1 MTTKTQS
8 DWQAIADQ
16 ATKQSTIRTQAFI
29 EGQWVNAISGETFET
44 INPATGKT
52 ITTIAACDKGDIDK
66 AVASARA
73 AFNDGRWSALHPSQ
87 RGKVLIK
94 FAELIER
101 HADELAVLETL
112 EVGKPITHAI
122 TGDIPASATTL
133 RWYGEAADKTLDEI
147 ARTDPGSVALITRE
161 PVGVV
166 AAVVPWNF
174 PLVMACWKLGP
185 ALVAGNSVILKP
197 AEQSSLTALRIAELA
212 MEAGLPKG
220 VLNIV
225 PGLGHT
231 AGKALGLHPDVDAIA
246 FTGSTE
252 VGKYFMAYSG
262 QSNLKRVSLECGG
275 KSAQI
280 IMDDCPDLDAA
291 AKAAAGA
298 IFYNQGEVC
307 SAASRLL
314 VHKKIKDQ
322 FLDKVL
328 AASREWI
335 PGNPMDPATNLG
347 AMIDKAQYERVLS
360 YIDKANNEKAN
371 LITGGSATRESSGGY
386 FIQPTIYDGVTPEM
400 TIAREEIFGP
410 VLSVMGFDTEE
421 EAIGIA
427 NNSLYGLASGVWT
440 ENISR
445 AHRMAKALQTGTVW
459 INSWEASGDMSL
471 PFGGYK
477 QSGFGRDRSL
487 HAIEKYTNMKT
498 TWVQL

>member
-1 MTTKTQS
+1 MTAKTKA
-8 DWQAIADQ
+8 DWQALAERAVI
-16 ATKQSTIRTQAFI
+16 KTQAFI
-29 EGQWVNAISGETFET
+29 GGEWSDAISGETFDVV
-44 INPATGKT
+44 NPATGKVVT
-52 ITTIAACDKGDIDK
+52 RVAACDSADVDK

-73 AFNDGRWSALHPSQ
+73 AFNDGRWSALHPAR
-87 RGKVLIK
+87 RGKILIK
-94 FAELIER
+94 FADLIQQ
-101 HADELAVLETL
+101 HAEELAVLETL
-112 EVGKPITHAI
+112 NVGKPIAFSTLE
-122 TGDIPASATTL
+122 IPGAAAAL

-147 ARTDPGSVALITRE
+147 APTDPSAIALITRE

-174 PLVMACWKLGP
+174 PLPMACWKLGP
-185 ALVAGNSVILKP
+185 ALVSGNSVILKP
-197 AEQSSLTALRIAELA
+197 AEQSPLTALRLAELA
-212 MEAGLPKG
+212 LEAGIPEG

-231 AGKALGLHPDVDAIA
+231 AGRALGLHSDVDAIA
-246 FTGSTE
+246 FTGSTQ
-252 VGKYFMAYSG
+252 VGKYFMEYSG

-291 AKAAAGA
+291 AKAAAPA
-298 IFYNQGEVC
+298 IFFNQGQVC

-314 VHKKIKDQ
+314 VHRDIKEQ
-322 FLDKVL
+322 FIEKVV

-335 PGNPMDPATNLG
+335 PGDPMDPATNLG
-347 AMIDKAQYERVLS
+347 ALVDKAQYDRVLS
-360 YIDKANNEKAN
+360 YIETANREGAE
-371 LITGGSATRESSGGY
+371 LLTGGKAAREDSGGY
-386 FIQPTIYDGVTPEM
+386 FIQPTIYGGVTPDM

-410 VLSVMGFDTEE
+410 VLSIMEFTDEA
-421 EAIGIA
+421 EAIRIA
-427 NNSLYGLASGVWT
+427 NDSIYGLAAGVWSKD
-440 ENISR
+440 ISR
-445 AHRMAKALQTGTVW
+445 AHRMAKALQAGTVW
-459 INSWEASGDMSL
+459 INSWDASYDMTL